1 MTFATPPAHSLS
13 GSLLRLTVMVL
24 LIPYPTL
31 SLAAPPTRTLVQ
43 PYDPESITEITTVP
57 GVPTD
62 LELAPQEKITGLALG
77 DTIQWRVEE
86 LPGHL
91 FIKPLKSG
99 LFTAAT
105 LVTNQRVYPLV
116 LHSTHANGPWLLRV
130 RWVTHVANPAPAAP
144 TSLPTLIPVA
154 HNRRYRI
161 EGEAEFRPKSVFDDG
176 HFTWIDMGQPQV
188 LPALF
193 MVGPDGPQLVNYLL
207 HSPYFVVQRLM
218 PRFLLKLGKAE
229 VTVTNLAY
237 GSANP

>member
-1 MTFATPPAHSLS
+1 MLAGYSRDVSGTPP
-13 GSLLRLTVMVL
+13 
-24 LIPYPTL
+24 
-31 SLAAPPTRTLVQ
+31 RTLIQ
-43 PYDPESITEITTVP
+43 PYDAESVTEITTVP

-62 LELAPQEKITGLALG
+62 IELAPEEKITGLALG

-91 FIKPLKSG
+91 FIKPLHTG

-116 LHSTHANGPWLLRV
+116 LHSTNTTGAWLLRV
-130 RWVTHVANPAPAAP
+130 RWTIPPAIPQHSANPPPIA
-144 TSLPTLIPVA
+144 LIPTPR
-154 HNRRYRI
+154 NRDYTI
-161 EGEAEFRPKSVFDDG
+161 EGEAEFRPKAVFDDG

-193 MVGPDGPQLVNYLL
+193 MVGPDGPQLINYLL

-218 PRFLLKLGKAE
+218 PRFLLKLGKTE
-229 VTVTNLAY
+229 VTITNRAY
-237 GSANP
+237 GNPSHE